1 MIQDIFIKKK
11 VILNGKD
18 FQGYDVEGYEIG
30 KEYEVDEIR
39 IINSQVQIFLKGNIH
54 AYPLQ
59 SFSQKPKKL
68 TNEELIKRQK
78 QETQRD
84 LQTVITLLEGS
95 TDRQK
100 IADFIK
106 EYLFTN

>member
-1 MIQDIFIKKK
+1 MNKEIYKIIDRFLVEAKDQ
-11 VILNGKD
+11 NGKERSLEQLNRD
-18 FQGYDVEGYEIG
+18 RHLAAERF
-30 KEYEVDEIR
+30 
-39 IINSQVQIFLKGNIH
+39 
-54 AYPLQ
+54 
-59 SFSQKPKKL
+59 
-68 TNEELIKRQK
+68 EELIKQQK

-100 IADFIK
+100 IANYIK